1 MSIFYRR
8 VGYAIGVLLVVGLAA
23 CQSSPQYRTDT
34 SYIAPPTTQ
43 GASCVASCETTEQ
56 VCRGRE
62 DDYARAEYPAC
73 LQRADSDYK
82 ICMQGEI
89 NGNCALYRDLN
100 KQKCEREM
108 GPSYESCTR
117 SFNACYE
124 SCGGEVKQETV
135 CVKNCD

>member
-8 VGYAIGVLLVVGLAA
+8 VLYAFTVLLFVGLAA
-23 CQSSPQYRTDT
+23 CQSGPQYRTDT

-43 GASCVASCETTEQ
+43 GATCVASCETTEQ

-73 LQRADSDYK
+73 LERADQDYR
-82 ICMQGEI
+82 ICMSGGSTI
-89 NGNCALYRDLN
+89 NCDLYRTLS
-100 KQKCEREM
+100 KQQCERDM
-108 GPSYESCTR
+108 GPNYKSCTQ
-117 SFNACYE
+117 SFNSCYKN
-124 SCGGEVKQETV
+124 CGGEVRQETV